1 MAFLESEKQKQER
14 MLRNPS
20 LADDRKSNE
29 RMNEDPRTPT
39 DQQRGNEN
47 IAGFI
52 SIQNKI
58 NRTED
63 RPRMPPRAHLHS
75 QTLDATNNPHY
86 IKTSLREPGSG
97 TLPLA

>member
-1 MAFLESEKQKQER
+1 